1 MGILHCCSAGI
12 EQDVV
17 QQPVSDGTCYVVV
30 LVLQQDVVQQP
41 VSDGTCYVVVLVL
54 NKMLYNNL

>member
-1 MGILHCCSAGI
+1 MLCCSAGI

-41 VSDGTCYVVVLVL
+41 ASNGAHARSHRQ
-54 NKMLYNNL
+54 